1 MPDHMMYIY
10 VHTINDMEY
19 LCRKLKTC
27 ESSRAKPNHPD
38 DHIYNELD
46 MYTMFNAK
54 TATSPKTPSPKSDKV
69 IFDTIGIEPHQSLP
83 VPRYES
89 CSATSIAKS
98 NHSNDYHIE
107 EDARSIKDE
116 DCEFV
121 FEKIKEQEHEE
132 NSKECERYCK
142 LKHFQ

>member
-19 LCRKLKTC
+19 FCRKLKIC
-27 ESSRAKPNHPD
+27 ENSRAKPNHPN

-54 TATSPKTPSPKSDKV
+54 TATSAKTPSPKSDKV

-83 VPRYES
+83 VPCYES

-107 EDARSIKDE
+107 EDATVGVLKMKIVNVYLRKSKNRNIKRTP
-116 DCEFV
+116 
-121 FEKIKEQEHEE
+121 KIV
-132 NSKECERYCK
+132 NDTAS
-142 LKHFQ
+142 